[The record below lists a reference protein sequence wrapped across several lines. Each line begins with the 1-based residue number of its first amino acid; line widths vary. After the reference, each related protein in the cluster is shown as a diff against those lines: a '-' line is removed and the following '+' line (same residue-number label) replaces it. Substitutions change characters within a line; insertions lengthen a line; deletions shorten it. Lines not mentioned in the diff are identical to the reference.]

1 MRIDKALP
9 TEHLT
14 INQAFFKGCWFN
26 MSHELSLDSDRAS
39 FVHPINGAYELLS
52 LIDFGDNFGG
62 PSKRVAASL
71 EFSEILEND
80 PVLKSSKYALTTE
93 KLVSL
98 LSVTK
103 NNPSN
108 PEQCAINKQSDLV
121 TLLLKEFIHLTK
133 AYLEDAF
140 VLLEEQLAVEI
151 NDDNRELVIS
161 KILSLTNSVVGALIS
176 NGMGL
181 NEISSFY
188 RHILCRNLE
197 TTTFTQRYDKLR
209 AAATKSPE
217 DFEITFKVE
226 SKELASILNNIND
239 SFTFGLFTLSKV
251 TENLLTARCIVL
263 AQSFTTAGMKAYE
276 LLGEVIDAVS
286 YTQAKSNI
294 IVRKQYTAKSVFSQ
308 REKTFSIQ
316 RAIPNPVYHFS
327 EESFRHFCDSIQ
339 STSHQ
344 EISSFKHN
352 KIAAAFR
359 LLRIGMGATS
369 LEAKFTSYWT
379 ALESLTRDVFPS
391 YNGDD
396 GKVIAAALPSISI
409 NYVSKRL
416 KSFIYA
422 FNHIGL
428 TEFQI
433 NEEDESTAFSL
444 QGADIID
451 MYRVLKDEDKTN
463 YILTKL
469 NAHPF
474 FQFKLLS
481 FSKCCQSS
489 LKMGASIES
498 HEQKVRLQLHRIYRA
513 RNAIAHDAGKVDNL
527 DLLCANLEHYLTS
540 NLNSMIGLMSIKPTL
555 ESPKECFIQ
564 YADMVKDIKLSL
576 NPALK
581 KKIDNRQAEQ
591 DRLSRDNYHNDDK
604 LLVLLALNKT

>member
-1 MRIDKALP
+1 VRIDKALP
-9 TEHLT
+9 TENLT

-52 LIDFGDNFGG
+52 LIDFGGNFGG

-71 EFSEILEND
+71 EFSEILEAD
-80 PVLKSSKYALTTE
+80 PVLKSSKYALITE

-98 LSVTK
+98 LSVAK

-108 PEQCAINKQSDLV
+108 PEHCSINKQSDLV

-133 AYLEDAF
+133 TYLEDAF
-140 VLLEEQLAVEI
+140 SLLEEQLAIQVNE
-151 NDDNRELVIS
+151 NNRQSVFSE
-161 KILSLTNSVVGALIS
+161 ILSLTNSVVGGLIS

-197 TTTFTQRYDKLR
+197 TTTFTHRYENLR
-209 AAATKSPE
+209 AAATKNPE

-226 SKELASILNNIND
+226 SKELASILSNIND

-251 TENLLTARCIVL
+251 TDNQLTAKCVVL
-263 AQSFTTAGMKAYE
+263 AQSFITAGTKAYE

-294 IVRKQYTAKSVFSQ
+294 IVRKQYTAKSILSQ
-308 REKTFSIQ
+308 REKTFLIQ
-316 RAIPNPVYHFS
+316 RAVPNPVYHFN
-327 EESFRHFCDSIQ
+327 EDSFRHFCSSIQ
-339 STSHQ
+339 STSQQ

-359 LLRIGMGATS
+359 LLRIGMGAAS

-391 YNGDD
+391 HNGDD

-422 FNHIGL
+422 FNHISL
-428 TEFQI
+428 TEFQV
-433 NEEDESTAFSL
+433 NEDDENTAFSL

-451 MYRVLKDEDKTN
+451 MYKVLRDENKAN
-463 YILTKL
+463 HILTKL

-481 FSKCCQSS
+481 FSQCCQSS
-489 LKMGASIES
+489 IKMGASIES
-498 HEQKVRLQLHRIYRA
+498 HEQKVKLQLHRIYRA
-513 RNAIAHDAGKVDNL
+513 RNSIAHDAGKVDNL

-564 YADMVKDIKLSL
+564 YADMVKDIKFSL

-581 KKIDNRQAEQ
+581 KKIDKRSAEQ
-591 DRLSRDNYHNDDK
+591 ENLRRENYHDDEK